1 MPCRQPRLATVLL
14 GKLKE
19 DQLPSDALKLLR
31 NMRLVRMEPRTQ
43 PCVEIVMRGCQVQ
56 HLLPQQQTVS

>member
-43 PCVEIVMRGCQVQ
+43 PCVEIAVYNIYFPNNKQC
-56 HLLPQQQTVS
+56 HN